1 MASPAAPPPQNQNH
15 CPWNTSFPP
24 AAVLEDLAADEIESG
39 GLVVVV
45 VVVLIVKE
53 TRESISCVV
62 GVIFEAN

>member
-1 MASPAAPPPQNQNH
+1 MASPAAPPPQIQNH

-24 AAVLEDLAADEIESG
+24 AAVLEDLADEIESG
-39 GLVVVV
+39 GLVVVVV

-62 GVIFEAN
+62 GVFFEAN

>member
-1 MASPAAPPPQNQNH
+1 MASPAAPPPQIQNH

-24 AAVLEDLAADEIESG
+24 AAVLEDLADETESG

-62 GVIFEAN
+62 GVIFQAN

>member
-1 MASPAAPPPQNQNH
+1 MASPAAPPPQIQNH

-45 VVVLIVKE
+45 VLIVKE

>member
-1 MASPAAPPPQNQNH
+1 MASPAAPPQIQNH

-24 AAVLEDLAADEIESG
+24 SPVLEDLAADEIESS
-39 GLVVVV
+39 GLVV

-62 GVIFEAN
+62 GVFFEAN

>member
-1 MASPAAPPPQNQNH
+1 MASPAAPPPQIQNH

-45 VVVLIVKE
+45 VAVSIVKE
-53 TRESISCVV
+53 TSGSFSWFV
-62 GVIFEAN
+62 GVFFEAK